1 MTHFEKFARTS
12 YTYEERVAPQPFL
25 SAIGQ
30 MAVWFAELEDEVS
43 EAIIKLLKVAPD
55 SGRIVTSELSFRNK
69 VYMMSALVKS
79 TAGKQKFNFPTS
91 TLVEAMD
98 ELAANCFKAEE
109 LRNQILHSSYE
120 QLDRHGHRFH
130 RNKTTAKS
138 SNGLRT
144 VQQLVDA
151 AYMQDVADFIIMVA
165 VDVNEFMLDPE

>member
-1 MTHFEKFARTS
+1 MAYFEKFVRTS
-12 YTYEERVAPQPFL
+12 YTYEERVEPQPFM

-43 EAIIKLLKVAPD
+43 EAIIKLLKIAPD
-55 SGRIVTSELSFRNK
+55 TGRIVTTELSFRNK
-69 VYMMSALVKS
+69 VHMMSALVKS
-79 TAGKQKFNFPTS
+79 AAGKQKFNFPAS
-91 TLVEAMD
+91 SLVEAMN

-120 QLDRHGHRFH
+120 QLDRNGLRYH

-138 SNGLRT
+138 NDGLRI
-144 VQQLVDA
+144 VQQPVDA

-165 VDVNEFMLDPE
+165 GDVNEFMLDPE